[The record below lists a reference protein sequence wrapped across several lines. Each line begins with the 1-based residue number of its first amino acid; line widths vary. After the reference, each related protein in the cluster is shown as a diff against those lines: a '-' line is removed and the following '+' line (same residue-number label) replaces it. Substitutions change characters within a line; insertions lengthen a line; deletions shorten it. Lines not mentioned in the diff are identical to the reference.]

1 MTWTG
6 LGEIAKDVGGLR
18 IGNAFNRLGQMI
30 WNTKGMVDAS
40 NSSTLI
46 IKEIMKIIYYCILI
60 FILSGC
66 RNSQKKHLRTI
77 DICRNESKL
86 PCSKLYVEVFSDLA
100 VGLPGSD
107 LTYDYL
113 TDSSSFKLFMGKYD
127 YASEILTADIIGD
140 SIIIIKSTNE
150 GQSPEWQSPK
160 IIEKKVYSLNV
171 LQEKGKFE

>member
-1 MTWTG
+1 
-6 LGEIAKDVGGLR
+6 
-18 IGNAFNRLGQMI
+18 
-30 WNTKGMVDAS
+30 
-40 NSSTLI
+40 
-46 IKEIMKIIYYCILI
+46 MKVIYYCILI

-86 PCSKLYVEVFSDLA
+86 PCSKLYVEVFSDLG

-113 TDSSSFKLFMGKYD
+113 TDSSSFRLFMGKYD
-127 YASEILTADIIGD
+127 DTSEILTADIKGD
-140 SIIIIKSTNE
+140 SIIITKSTNE

-160 IIEKKVYSLNV
+160 IIEKKVYSLKV